1 MRIGF
6 DYGTSNCAVAVM
18 AEGQVRRVALE
29 GDECYLPSTLFA
41 PHREAIADLLL
52 QQLPNHTQGRFSEQR
67 QLAIAKGRRLRDTL
81 EDEGLEYQLLV
92 GREATARYLAAPEE
106 GYYLKSPKSF
116 LGATGLSEGQIQ
128 LFRDIVAAMMVTIKQ
143 RAEQALGANIQDAVI
158 GQPVNFQGLGGEES
172 NRQARTILTDA
183 AHLAGFR
190 QVEFQ
195 FEPVAAGLEYEASL
209 QQSQNVLVLDIGGG
223 TTDCS
228 VLRMGPERARASS
241 REQDLLGH
249 TGQRIG
255 GNDFDIRL
263 AVAELMPLCGMSS
276 SNKRGLPMP
285 SKLFWDAMAIND
297 VQAQGRFYAPDTARL
312 LRQLMLDASEPGL
325 LARLG
330 WVREQKQTH
339 HLVWEA
345 EQAKIQMTDAEQ
357 FSRFVCL
364 LDEQFSV
371 PFSQTRFAEVSHPL
385 LEKIGELADE
395 ALRQAALMPDVIF
408 VTGGTARSPVI
419 HRWLQQRYGASRIV
433 MGDHFGSVIAGLARW
448 AERCF
453 A

>member
-6 DYGTSNCAVAVM
+6 DYGTSNCAVAWM
-18 AEGQVRRVALE
+18 SDGQVRRLPLE
-29 GDECYLPSTLFA
+29 GGDCYLPSTLFA
-41 PHREAIADLLL
+41 PHRDAIADLLAAA
-52 QQLPNHTQGRFSEQR
+52 LPASSSPSFNQER
-67 QLAIAKGRRLRDTL
+67 QLAIAKGRRLRSNL

-92 GREATARYLAAPEE
+92 GRAATARYLAAPEE
-106 GYYLKSPKSF
+106 GYYLKSRKWF
-116 LGATGLSEGQIQ
+116 LGASGLSESQIQ

-143 RAEQALGANIQDAVI
+143 RAEQALGREIHEAVI

-172 NRQARTILTDA
+172 NRQARSILADA
-183 AHLAGFR
+183 AGLAGFR
-190 QVEFQ
+190 QVAFQ
-195 FEPVAAGLEYEASL
+195 YEPIAAGLEYEASL
-209 QQSQNVLVLDIGGG
+209 QHSQNVLVLDIGGG

-228 VLRMGPERARASS
+228 VLRMGPERANLLDRDA
-241 REQDLLGH
+241 DLLGH

-263 AVAELMPLCGMSS
+263 AVAELMPWCGMNSC
-276 SNKRGLPMP
+276 NKRGLPMP

-297 VQAQGRFYAPDTARL
+297 VQAQGRFFAPETARL
-312 LRQLMLDASEPGL
+312 LRQLMLDAREPES
-325 LARLG
+325 LARLA
-330 WVREQKQTH
+330 WVREYKQTH

-345 EQAKIQMTDAEQ
+345 EQAKIQMTDEAQ
-357 FSRFVCL
+357 FSRFINL
-364 LDEQFSV
+364 LDEQYKV
-371 PFSQTRFAEVSHPL
+371 LFSQERFADVSAPL

-395 ALRQAALMPDVIF
+395 ALRQAQLTPDVIF

-419 HRWLQQRYGASRIV
+419 QQWLRQRYAASPIV

-448 AERCF
+448 ADRCF

>member
-6 DYGTSNCAVAVM
+6 DYGTSNCAVALM
-18 AEGQVRRVALE
+18 SEGRVHRLPLD
-29 GDECYLPSTLFA
+29 GDDYYLPSTLFA
-41 PHREAIADLLL
+41 PHRDAIADLLATL
-52 QQLPNHTQGRFSEQR
+52 LPASSQTEFVRDR
-67 QLAIAKGRRLRDTL
+67 QLAIAKGRRLRASL

-92 GREATARYLAAPEE
+92 GRAATSRYLAAPEE

-116 LGATGLSEGQIQ
+116 LGATGLSESQIQ

-143 RAEQALGANIQDAVI
+143 RAEQSLGHEIRDAVI
-158 GQPVNFQGLGGEES
+158 GQPVNFQGLGGAES
-172 NRQARTILTDA
+172 NRQARSILSDA

-190 QVEFQ
+190 NVEFQ
-195 FEPVAAGLEYEASL
+195 YEPIAAGLEYEATL

-228 VLRMGPERARASS
+228 VLRMGPDRASS
-241 REQDLLGH
+241 SDRDADLLGH

-263 AVAELMPLCGMSS
+263 AVAELMPLCGMGSTS
-276 SNKRGLPMP
+276 KRGLPMP
-285 SKLFWDAMAIND
+285 SKLFWDAMSIND
-297 VQAQGRFYAPDTARL
+297 VQAQGRFFAPETARL
-312 LRQLMLDASEPGL
+312 VRQLMLDASEPGL
-325 LARLG
+325 LGRLA
-330 WVREQKQTH
+330 WVRDCKQTH

-345 EQAKIQMTDAEQ
+345 EQAKIQMTDAVQ
-357 FSRFVCL
+357 FSRFINL

-371 PFSQTRFAEVSHPL
+371 PFSRERFAEVSAPL

-395 ALRQAALMPDVIF
+395 AIRQAELVPDVIF

-419 HRWLQQRYGASRIV
+419 HSWLQQRYAASRIV

-448 AERCF
+448 ADRCF